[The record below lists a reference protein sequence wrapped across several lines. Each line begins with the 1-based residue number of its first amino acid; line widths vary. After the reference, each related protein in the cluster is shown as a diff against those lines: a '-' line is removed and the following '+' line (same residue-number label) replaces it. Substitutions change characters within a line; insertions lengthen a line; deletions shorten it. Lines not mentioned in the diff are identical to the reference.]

1 MRPVNAEH
9 WKDAAAC
16 LLHRTALCRKEA
28 PGKPLLFAEFGMTDN
43 KWRRPKEVD
52 QDKEF
57 VHIHNALWASAVSGL
72 AGSACPWFWDDIH
85 KKDMYHH
92 YRPISA
98 FVADVPY
105 AKARLRPAAAA
116 CDKPVRVVA
125 LAGREAAYLWIA
137 NPQATWW
144 QLGIAKTKPAEVR
157 GASLTV
163 KGLADGNYR
172 VQWWDTW
179 QGKPTSDAKA
189 RSSKGALRVEVPPF
203 TRAVAGK
210 IVR

>member
-1 MRPVNAEH
+1 M
-9 WKDAAAC
+9 
-16 LLHRTALCRKEA
+16 
-28 PGKPLLFAEFGMTDN
+28 
-43 KWRRPKEVD
+43 D

-72 AGSACPWFWDDIH
+72 AGSACPWFWVAIH

-125 LAGREAAYLWIA
+125 LAGFI
-137 NPQATWW
+137 T
-144 QLGIAKTKPAEVR
+144 
-157 GASLTV
+157 
-163 KGLADGNYR
+163 ADECDQENR
-172 VQWWDTW
+172 Q
-179 QGKPTSDAKA
+179 
-189 RSSKGALRVEVPPF
+189 
-203 TRAVAGK
+203 
-210 IVR
+210 